1 MCVFRGVSSS
11 FFDLTL
17 RSRGR
22 SASDLTRGVLEFAL
36 DRSNGSSSLDAELFL
51 LSVGAGDLL
60 LSLGGELSLGKSPAS
75 KVGCSDLTGV
85 EVLSSEIGI
94 GDRDFSGFF
103 SLPCSESRSDPV
115 VSRSLAE
122 LTSDESEHSDPSRL
136 SSGVSIVS
144 LEANF
149 EPTVPLGNLASG
161 IIGGVIAIGCPGG
174 KTGNPGAPRGG

>member
-60 LSLGGELSLGKSPAS
+60 LSLGNSPAS
-75 KVGCSDLTGV
+75 KIGCSDLTGV

-161 IIGGVIAIGCPGG
+161 IIGGVMAIGCPGG
-174 KTGNPGAPRGG
+174 NTGNPGAPRGG